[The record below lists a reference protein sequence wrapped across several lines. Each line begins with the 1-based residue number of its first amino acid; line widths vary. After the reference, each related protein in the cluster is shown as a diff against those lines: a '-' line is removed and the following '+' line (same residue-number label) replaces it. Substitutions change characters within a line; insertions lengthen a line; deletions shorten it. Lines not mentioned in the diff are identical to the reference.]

1 MSGQEPLAEADPTD
15 SVEVRVSRGVNA
27 SVSHV
32 WEVLVSPVGT
42 EALLG
47 AGAVLGGKG
56 EPYHCAD
63 GAHGVL
69 RSYHPL
75 EQLRVSWHADAD
87 GPASVVE
94 VDLREDGGAT
104 VLDLNQQHLTCAQA
118 EGLHDRWSAAL
129 DLLAQRAESW

>member
-15 SVEVRVSRGVNA
+15 PVEVRVSRGVNA
-27 SVSHV
+27 PVSHV

-56 EPYHCAD
+56 EPYHCED

-69 RSYHPL
+69 RSFHPL

-87 GPASVVE
+87 APASIVE
-94 VDLREDGGAT
+94 LDLRDDGGTT
-104 VLDLNQQHLTCAQA
+104 VLDLNQQHLTGVQA
-118 EGLHDRWSAAL
+118 EGLQHRWAAAL
-129 DLLAQRAESW
+129 DLLAQRVET